1 MRQGMERCHGA
12 KSLKSWK
19 WWSALK
25 SGRNLN
31 QYKAS
36 LNYLNLFLFLFLALN
51 CSHDQL
57 VMIAERLI
65 QEADKNSKG
74 TVDFEEFMEAVTE
87 VDIEGKMAFITFY

>member
-1 MRQGMERCHGA
+1 M
-12 KSLKSWK
+12 
-19 WWSALK
+19 
-25 SGRNLN
+25 
-31 QYKAS
+31 
-36 LNYLNLFLFLFLALN
+36 ALN